1 MPFDACVYNEIKTQF
16 SYGRICFC
24 YLNVASVLNIEHNAM
39 YCWQFYDTGIQ
50 TKLAKLTK
58 RFMRLRHPWLQ
69 PTWSLLVSYFQQEAI
84 ILCSGSHAARS
95 GGQTPLQCTAFA
107 AATTGN

>member
-1 MPFDACVYNEIKTQF
+1 MYNEIKTQF
-16 SYGRICFC
+16 SYGQICFC

-39 YCWQFYDTGIQ
+39 YCCQCYDTGIQ

-58 RFMRLRHPWLQ
+58 RFMGLRHAWLQ

-84 ILCSGSHAARS
+84 ILFWVSCSAQRRPNSAAMHSLRCS
-95 GGQTPLQCTAFA
+95 NNRKLAKQKA
-107 AATTGN
+107 